1 LLARR
6 RRTALTALAVVVG
19 VAMISGAY
27 VFTDT
32 INAALRELFSS
43 QAKGAQ
49 VMVASPQGLYSA
61 SNPPATLPA
70 SLATR
75 VAQLP
80 GVASAQGQIAD
91 VATVVG
97 RDGKA
102 IKKAGSPT
110 LALSYLPAP
119 FTGLRFLVGGPPS
132 GAQDVALDQATAR
145 RAHYRVGDLV
155 PIVTGQP
162 ARAFRVSG
170 IASLGSASIGDA
182 TFVVFGLK
190 TAQAQYQEQGL
201 LNAIYVAGR
210 SGMRPQTLTQ
220 EIRPLLPPGIIAQP
234 VPRALNTDVAQ
245 LSDQLGVLTGG
256 LEAFGFIAMFVG
268 AFVIFNTLAI
278 TVAQRTRE
286 LALLRAL
293 GATRD
298 QVLGSVILE
307 AGVIGI
313 LSSVAGVLAGPAVTL
328 LIRAVLKAVGVDV
341 PSTGLAIEPRTAII
355 GLAVGIGVSLA
366 AGVLPAVRATGVTP
380 IEAMREG
387 VAPRKQRRTWQPGV
401 IAALVLAFVGAG
413 LTFTTT
419 GSSNTQ
425 LGDATAGAVLMLL
438 AAVLVVPIAIP
449 PLARAL
455 SWPLERHRGIVARL
469 ARENVTRVP
478 ARTSIT
484 ASSLMIGLAL
494 VLFVSVYIGGVRT
507 ATRRAI
513 ARTFAADF
521 AIGSA
526 DGSSSIPP
534 STARA
539 LGVMPDLSTVSAI
552 KTADARLAGVGR
564 VIAAG
569 IDPTT
574 IGHVYHFAWRGPSPD
589 PTTLGPDDALLERET
604 ALADNLRVGD
614 RVTVTSPD
622 GLRSTL
628 TVRGIYADR
637 GLLRGITMPVQTFD
651 SLFHQDRFQQV
662 LVKLTP
668 GADRGAVEAQLGQA
682 LAGLPGVVVRSER
695 QLADEASGKV
705 NSVFVLFYALLAM
718 SAVMALLGMLNTLAL
733 SIHERT
739 RELGVLRAMGMTRRQ
754 ATAMIRGESLI
765 TAVVGTLVGAV
776 LGIGLAWVISRALSS
791 QGIVF
796 AVPWPQ
802 LALVAGAGLAVGV
815 LAAVPPALRAARI
828 DVLSALA
835 HE

>member
-70 SLATR
+70 SLAAR

-776 LGIGLAWVISRALSS
+776 LGIGLAWVISRALS
-791 QGIVF
+791 
-796 AVPWPQ
+796 
-802 LALVAGAGLAVGV
+802 
-815 LAAVPPALRAARI
+815 PA
-828 DVLSALA
+828 
-835 HE
+835 